1 MSNQPLPMPS
11 GEADRDQEYVAD
23 VSFDSLGLS
32 PEVRKAIAERGYTH
46 PTPVQAKAFAP
57 VMAGKDVIVR
67 SKTGTGKTAAFGIP
81 LLEKIA
87 KGEKKVKALIMCPT
101 RELAMQVAAELTELA
116 KYREVRVTA
125 IYGGASMKVQED
137 ALDEGSA
144 IIVGTPGRVY
154 DHIQRKNMKLEH
166 CAFAVL
172 DEADEMLNQGF
183 YEEVT
188 RILDCLPKTR
198 QVLLFSA
205 TVPEDIQRL
214 ISKYTT
220 NAETLLLSGDVFTVD
235 HIQHVKYDVSEA
247 YPKPRNLIYMLEMEE
262 PDNAIVFCN
271 TRSDTELVTAVLNRN
286 GFDAEMLN
294 GDLPQ
299 KERER
304 VMALVKRGEVAFM
317 VATDLAARGIDI
329 SDLGHVINYTL
340 PEDPA
345 VYLHRVGRTGRIGKK
360 GVALNL
366 VSGREFSQ
374 FSTLEKKYGIV
385 FEKREM
391 PSPELAVTMWTDRHV
406 KELKEAASGTIYEG
420 FLGLA
425 SELKKRPDAD
435 ELIALMLKSFFK
447 ELRKEKLQHGG
458 KEEPAPA
465 PHKFEKLRPHEKRYA
480 TGKDERPARG
490 RGGESRGAPSRERG
504 PRTDAKTEPERSEL
518 RAVQRPI
525 ASPEVP
531 SPHDAPTPSEGTPA
545 VVRPPAPPPER
556 KPSGGKKLTD
566 RELFEALQRGE
577 TPPIS
582 DPTADEGS
590 SGADDEVV
598 ATSHAPRSHVNASNE
613 VRATR
618 EPRGDRPARED
629 RPPREDRERRP
640 RREKSKSE
648 VAPPAPGQVRLWLNL
663 GTLDGL
669 DSASLTQAMEAAGA
683 PSGKLQ
689 RADVLRSFSYLFVAE
704 EDVSGFEATAGKKQG
719 EKSIKIERAKK

>member
-1 MSNQPLPMPS
+1 MPS
-11 GEADRDQEYVAD
+11 GAADRDQEYVAD

-57 VMAGKDVIVR
+57 VMAGRDLIVR
-67 SKTGTGKTAAFGIP
+67 SKTGTGKTAAFGLP
-81 LLEKIA
+81 LLERIE
-87 KGEKKVKALIMCPT
+87 KGEKKVKALILCPT
-101 RELAMQVAAELTELA
+101 RELAMQVAAELSELA
-116 KYREVRVTA
+116 KYREIRVTA

-137 ALDEGSA
+137 ALDDGSA
-144 IIVGTPGRVY
+144 IIVGTPGRVF
-154 DHIQRKNMKLEH
+154 DHIQRRNLKLGD

-183 YEEVT
+183 FEEVT
-188 RILDCLPKTR
+188 RILDYLPKTR

-205 TVPEDIQRL
+205 TVPDDIQRL

-235 HIQHVKYDVSEA
+235 HIQHIKYDVSEA

-271 TRSDTELVTAVLNRN
+271 TRSDTELVCAVLNRN
-286 GFDAEMLN
+286 GFDAELLN

-304 VMALVKRGEVAFM
+304 VMAMVKRGEVAFM

-374 FSTLEKKYGIV
+374 FSTLEKKYGIQ

-447 ELRKEKLQHGG
+447 ELRKEKLSTGG
-458 KEEPAPA
+458 KEEAPA
-465 PHKFEKLRPHEKRYA
+465 AAHKFEKLRPHEKRYA
-480 TGKDERPARG
+480 DAPP
-490 RGGESRGAPSRERG
+490 SRGPKGDSKDRKPFRERG
-504 PRTDAKTEPERSEL
+504 GRPDVKTEPDRSEL
-518 RAVQRPI
+518 RAVQRPV
-525 ASPEVP
+525 ASPTTP
-531 SPHDAPTPSEGTPA
+531 IPHDAPTPTEGTVA
-545 VVRPPAPPPER
+545 VAIAPVAAAPRPPAAPRRAPA
-556 KPSGGKKLTD
+556 KKLSD

-577 TPPIS
+577 TPPIP
-582 DPTADEGS
+582 DPTTDENPAVEEEAVVESRPPRRASSSNLGS
-590 SGADDEVV
+590 DEI
-598 ATSHAPRSHVNASNE
+598 
-613 VRATR
+613 RATR
-618 EPRGDRPARED
+618 EPRGESRGE
-629 RPPREDRERRP
+629 PREDRGERRP
-640 RREKSKSE
+640 RRERSKSE
-648 VAPPAPGQVRLWLNL
+648 VAPPAPGQVRMWLNL

-669 DSASLTQAMEAAGA
+669 DSAGVASAMEAAGA
-683 PSGKLQ
+683 PAGKVQ
-689 RADVLRSFSYLFVAE
+689 RADVLRSFTYLFVAE
-704 EDVSGFEATAGKKQG
+704 EDVAGFEATAGKKQG
-719 EKSIKIERAKK
+719 EKAIKIERAKK

>member
-11 GEADRDQEYVAD
+11 GAADRDQEYVAD

-57 VMAGKDVIVR
+57 VMEGRDLIVR
-67 SKTGTGKTAAFGIP
+67 SKTGTGKTAAFGLP
-81 LLEKIA
+81 LLERIA
-87 KGEKKVKALIMCPT
+87 MGEKKVKALILCPT
-101 RELAMQVAAELTELA
+101 RELAMQVAAELAELA
-116 KYREVRVTA
+116 KYRDIRVTA

-137 ALDEGSA
+137 ALDDGSA
-144 IIVGTPGRVY
+144 IIVGTPGRVF
-154 DHIQRKNMKLEH
+154 DHIQRRNLKLGD

-183 YEEVT
+183 FEEVT
-188 RILDCLPKTR
+188 RILDYLPKTR

-205 TVPEDIQRL
+205 TVPDDIQRL

-235 HIQHVKYDVSEA
+235 HIQHIKYEVSEA

-262 PDNAIVFCN
+262 PDNAFVFCN
-271 TRSDTELVTAVLNRN
+271 TRSDTELVCAVLNRN
-286 GFDAEMLN
+286 GFDAELLN

-304 VMALVKRGEVAFM
+304 VMAMVKRGEVAFM

-374 FSTLEKKYGIV
+374 FSTLEKKYGIQ

-391 PSPELAVTMWTDRHV
+391 PSPEKAVTMWTDRHV

-447 ELRKEKLQHGG
+447 ELRKEKLSGGG
-458 KEEPAPA
+458 KEEAPA
-465 PHKFEKLRPHEKRYA
+465 APTKFEKLRPHEKRYA
-480 TGKDERPARG
+480 DAPP
-490 RGGESRGAPSRERG
+490 SRGAPRGEKKPFRERG
-504 PRTDAKTEPERSEL
+504 GRPDVKTEPERSEL
-518 RAVQRPI
+518 RAVQRPV
-525 ASPEVP
+525 ASPAAP
-531 SPHDAPTPSEGTPA
+531 IPHDALTPTEGVVSVAA
-545 VVRPPAPPPER
+545 VPKAPAPARRAPV
-556 KPSGGKKLTD
+556 KKLSD

-577 TPPIS
+577 TPPIP
-582 DPTADEGS
+582 DPTTDEHPAHEEEAVAESRPPRRERSSSSSSNLGS
-590 SGADDEVV
+590 DEI
-598 ATSHAPRSHVNASNE
+598 
-613 VRATR
+613 RATR
-618 EPRGDRPARED
+618 EPRGGAEERTG
-629 RPPREDRERRP
+629 ERRP
-640 RREKSKSE
+640 RRERSKSE
-648 VAPPAPGQVRLWLNL
+648 VAPPAAGQVRMWLNL

-669 DSASLTQAMEAAGA
+669 DSAGVSAAMEAAGA
-683 PSGKLQ
+683 PAGKVQ
-689 RADVLRSFSYLFVAE
+689 RADVLRSFTYLFVAE
-704 EDVSGFEATAGKKQG
+704 EDVAGFEATAGKKQG
-719 EKSIKIERAKK
+719 EKAIKIERAKK

>member
-32 PEVRKAIAERGYTH
+32 AEVRKAIADRGYTH

-137 ALDEGSA
+137 ALDDGSA

-154 DHIQRKNMKLEH
+154 DHIQRKNLKLEH

-235 HIQHVKYDVSEA
+235 HIQHIKYEVSEA

-385 FEKREM
+385 FEKRQM

-435 ELIALMLKSFFK
+435 ELIALMLKCFFK

-458 KEEPAPA
+458 KEASVPVA
-465 PHKFEKLRPHEKRYA
+465 HKFEKLRPHEKKYA
-480 TGKDERPARG
+480 TGKDERPPRG
-490 RGGESRGAPSRERG
+490 RGAESRPFRDRG
-504 PRTDAKTEPERSEL
+504 GRADAKTESERAEL
-518 RAVQRPI
+518 RAVQRI
-525 ASPEVP
+525 SPAADVANA
-531 SPHDAPTPSEGTPA
+531 HDAPTPTEGSQSVA
-545 VVRPPAPPPER
+545 RPPLPPPPR
-556 KPSGGKKLTD
+556 KPLAKKLTD

-577 TPPIS
+577 TPPIP
-582 DPTADEGS
+582 DPTTDENF
-590 SGADDEVV
+590 AVEDD
-598 ATSHAPRSHVNASNE
+598 APRSNE

-618 EPRGDRPARED
+618 EPRISRPRED
-629 RPPREDRERRP
+629 RPPREERERRP
-640 RREKSKSE
+640 RREKGKSD
-648 VAPPAPGQVRLWLNL
+648 VVPPEPGQVRLWLNL
-663 GTLDGL
+663 GTIDGL
-669 DSASLTQAMEAAGA
+669 DPTTLTQAMEAAGA

-704 EDVSGFEATAGKKQG
+704 EDVASFEATAGKKQG
-719 EKSIKIERAKK
+719 EKAIKIERAKK

>member
-1 MSNQPLPMPS
+1 
-11 GEADRDQEYVAD
+11 
-23 VSFDSLGLS
+23 
-32 PEVRKAIAERGYTH
+32 
-46 PTPVQAKAFAP
+46 
-57 VMAGKDVIVR
+57 
-67 SKTGTGKTAAFGIP
+67 
-81 LLEKIA
+81 
-87 KGEKKVKALIMCPT
+87 
-101 RELAMQVAAELTELA
+101 MQVAAELGELA
-116 KYREVRVTA
+116 KYRDVHVTA

-137 ALDEGSA
+137 ALEEGSA

-154 DHIQRKNMKLEH
+154 DHIQRKNMKLDA

-188 RILDCLPKTR
+188 RILDCLPKNR

-205 TVPEDIQRL
+205 TVPVDIQRL

-235 HIQHVKYDVSEA
+235 HIQHVKYEVSEA

-262 PDNAIVFCN
+262 PDNAIIFCN

-340 PEDPA
+340 PEDAA

-366 VSGREFSQ
+366 ISGREFST

-425 SELKKRPDAD
+425 SELK
-435 ELIALMLKSFFK
+435 
-447 ELRKEKLQHGG
+447 
-458 KEEPAPA
+458 
-465 PHKFEKLRPHEKRYA
+465 
-480 TGKDERPARG
+480 
-490 RGGESRGAPSRERG
+490 
-504 PRTDAKTEPERSEL
+504 
-518 RAVQRPI
+518 
-525 ASPEVP
+525 
-531 SPHDAPTPSEGTPA
+531 
-545 VVRPPAPPPER
+545 
-556 KPSGGKKLTD
+556 
-566 RELFEALQRGE
+566 
-577 TPPIS
+577 
-582 DPTADEGS
+582 
-590 SGADDEVV
+590 
-598 ATSHAPRSHVNASNE
+598 
-613 VRATR
+613 
-618 EPRGDRPARED
+618 
-629 RPPREDRERRP
+629 
-640 RREKSKSE
+640 
-648 VAPPAPGQVRLWLNL
+648 
-663 GTLDGL
+663 
-669 DSASLTQAMEAAGA
+669 
-683 PSGKLQ
+683 
-689 RADVLRSFSYLFVAE
+689 
-704 EDVSGFEATAGKKQG
+704 
-719 EKSIKIERAKK
+719 

>member
-87 KGEKKVKALIMCPT
+87 IGEKKVKALIMCPT

-116 KYREVRVTA
+116 KYRQVLVTA

-154 DHIQRKNMKLEH
+154 DHIQRKNMKLGD

-235 HIQHVKYDVSEA
+235 HIQHVKYEVSEA

-374 FSTLEKKYGIV
+374 FSTLEKKYGIN
-385 FEKREM
+385 FEKRDM

-458 KEEPAPA
+458 KEAPA
-465 PHKFEKLRPHEKRYA
+465 TAPQKFEKLRPHEKRYA
-480 TGKDERPARG
+480 TGKDAPPSRSSSD
-490 RGGESRGAPSRERG
+490 RGGEGKPFRERG
-504 PRTDAKTEPERSEL
+504 GRSDAKTEPERSEL
-518 RAVQRPI
+518 RAVQRPV
-525 ASPEVP
+525 ADAQAPLA
-531 SPHDAPTPSEGTPA
+531 HDAPTPVHSAPA
-545 VVRPPAPPPER
+545 IRTSAPPR

-582 DPTADEGS
+582 DPTDE
-590 SGADDEVV
+590 AAVTEDERP
-598 ATSHAPRSHVNASNE
+598 TAPRSSHASNE

-618 EPRGDRPARED
+618 EPREPREARPARED

-640 RREKSKSE
+640 RREKSE

-669 DSASLTQAMEAAGA
+669 DAASLTQAMEAAGA
-683 PSGKLQ
+683 PGGKLQ

-704 EDVSGFEATAGKKQG
+704 EDVAGFEATAGKKQG

>member
-32 PEVRKAIAERGYTH
+32 PEVRKAIADRGYTH

-81 LLEKIA
+81 LLEKIE
-87 KGEKKVKALIMCPT
+87 KGEKRVKALIMCPT

-116 KYREVRVTA
+116 KYREIRVTA

-235 HIQHVKYDVSEA
+235 HIQHVKYEVSEA

-385 FEKREM
+385 FEKRQM

-447 ELRKEKLQHGG
+447 ELRKEKLQHSG
-458 KEEPAPA
+458 KEAPAPA
-465 PHKFEKLRPHEKRYA
+465 PHKFEKLRPHEKKYA
-480 TGKDERPARG
+480 GKDERPSARRGSEG
-490 RGGESRGAPSRERG
+490 RPVRERG
-504 PRTDAKTEPERSEL
+504 GRSEAKTESDRGEL
-518 RAVQRPI
+518 RAVSRPVTSSE
-525 ASPEVP
+525 APLP
-531 SPHDAPTPSEGTPA
+531 SDAPTPAEGTPA
-545 VVRPPAPPPER
+545 VVRTPAPPR
-556 KPSGGKKLTD
+556 KPSGARKLTD

-577 TPPIS
+577 TPPMP
-582 DPTADEGS
+582 DPTADDSPSE
-590 SGADDEVV
+590 AYV
-598 ATSHAPRSHVNASNE
+598 PASNE

-618 EPRGDRPARED
+618 EPRESRGARED

-640 RREKSKSE
+640 RREKSE

-669 DSASLTQAMEAAGA
+669 DAASLTQAIEAAGA
-683 PSGKLQ
+683 PAGKLQ

-719 EKSIKIERAKK
+719 EKAIKIERAKK

>member
-32 PEVRKAIAERGYTH
+32 PEVRKAIADRGYTH

-101 RELAMQVAAELTELA
+101 RELAMQVATELTELA
-116 KYREVRVTA
+116 KYREIRVTA

-235 HIQHVKYDVSEA
+235 HIQHIKYEVSEA

-374 FSTLEKKYGIV
+374 FSTLEKKYGIQ
-385 FEKREM
+385 FEKRDM

-425 SELKKRPDAD
+425 TELKKRPDAD

-458 KEEPAPA
+458 EAPPAPA
-465 PHKFEKLRPHEKRYA
+465 AHKFEKLRPHEKRYA
-480 TGKDERPARG
+480 DKGERTGPPR
-490 RGGESRGAPSRERG
+490 SRGAETRSGGEGRPFRERG
-504 PRTDAKTEPERSEL
+504 GRSDAKTEPERSEL
-518 RAVQRPI
+518 RAVQRN
-525 ASPEVP
+525 PEAPVAA
-531 SPHDAPTPSEGTPA
+531 DAATPTEGAAPVA
-545 VVRPPAPPPER
+545 RPPSAPR
-556 KPSGGKKLTD
+556 KPAAKKMSD

-577 TPPIS
+577 TPPIP
-582 DPTADEGS
+582 DPTDEN
-590 SGADDEVV
+590 AAVEEDEVR
-598 ATSHAPRSHVNASNE
+598 ATHAPRRSSVATNE

-618 EPRGDRPARED
+618 EPREDRPRED

-663 GTLDGL
+663 GTLDNL
-669 DSASLTQAMEAAGA
+669 DSGSLTQAMEAAGA
-683 PSGKLQ
+683 PAGKLQ
-689 RADVLRSFSYLFVAE
+689 RVDVLRSFSYLFVAE
-704 EDVSGFEATAGKKQG
+704 EDVAGFEGTAGKKQG
-719 EKSIKIERAKK
+719 EKAIKIERAKK